1 MSRTPPAGPGPSQ
14 RPIDEPPSRR
24 DALRLIGG
32 AALGALAPAPALAQ
46 APMLSQIQ
54 SALGE
59 GQRFEPAAVVELA
72 RALAKRPYAAVPAD
86 LPEALTNL
94 NYEQYIGIRA
104 LPQAP
109 DLGRRGPRLRG
120 RAAASRLGLLE
131 PGAAV
136 HRRGRERAPDRL

>member
-14 RPIDEPPSRR
+14 GPVGEPPSRR

-46 APMLSQIQ
+46 APVLSRIQ

-59 GQRFEPAAVVELA
+59 GQRFEPATVAELA

-86 LPEALTNL
+86 LPEAITNL
-94 NYEQYIGIRA
+94 ISEQYIGIGA
-104 LPQAP
+104 LPQAQIWAGE
-109 DLGRRGPRLRG
+109 GRG
-120 RAAASRLGLLE
+120 
-131 PGAAV
+131 
-136 HRRGRERAPDRL
+136 